1 MEVKNYLIKSNN
13 FSHLFELNSIK
24 TIDTSSLFK
33 SQRNIKFNNR
43 EHFKPGII
51 NIFPKY
57 PTKKDYTKLFT
68 NKQLK
73 IAINYNIPK
82 NNTNLVYLKKYNNKN
97 IPKEIFKG
105 NLINSFSDKK
115 FDGEGTL
122 YNTNKRNYFLPK
134 LLKNDI
140 LKNLKINIAKNKDD
154 IIKLNIENKD
164 NNENEKTFR
173 ITSGM
178 LSSRGL
184 YLQRFNKLKIN
195 SLLINSFK
203 KQDFINDEEETNPL
217 INFQKECISRNTLN
231 NERKESI
238 HSINKNTKSEILSY
252 LYEKYSS
259 SNLSNYSM
267 NKTND
272 NDITKNDIIKKEEDS
287 TLISKRT
294 KRYNNILISLKKNKN
309 KIVDNNKINI
319 NVLFSKVGQRLDKN
333 KILYNLK
340 KQNYLKVKNKE
351 SSS

>member
-1 MEVKNYLIKSNN
+1 MEVKNYIIKSNN

-24 TIDTSSLFK
+24 TFETSSLFK
-33 SQRNIKFNNR
+33 SPRNVKCNNR

-51 NIFPKY
+51 NILPKY
-57 PTKKDYTKLFT
+57 STRNDYTKLFT
-68 NKQLK
+68 NQQLK

-82 NNTNLVYLKKYNNKN
+82 NHTNRIYLKKYNNKN
-97 IPKEIFKG
+97 IPKEIFNR

-115 FDGEGTL
+115 FDGKSTL

-134 LLKNDI
+134 LLKNDNM

-154 IIKLNIENKD
+154 IIKLNIEHKD
-164 NNENEKTFR
+164 KNENEKTFR

-203 KQDFINDEEETNPL
+203 NKDFINDEEETNPL
-217 INFQKECISRNTLN
+217 INFPKESISRNTLN

-238 HSINKNTKSEILSY
+238 ISINKNTKSEILNY

-259 SNLSNYSM
+259 SNLSNNSM

-272 NDITKNDIIKKEEDS
+272 NDISKNDINKKDEEQS
-287 TLISKRT
+287 LISKRT
-294 KRYNNILISLKKNKN
+294 KRYNNLLISLKKNKN

-319 NVLFSKVGQRLDKN
+319 NVLFSKVGEKLDKN

-340 KQNYLKVKNKE
+340 
-351 SSS
+351 